1 MPNKYIAV
9 ISRFN
14 IFTSGFLV
22 EIELHQS
29 QRSRLQLAYGQ
40 KETKDRPQ
48 VHWDKN
54 HGTDQ
59 AEEN

>member
-14 IFTSGFLV
+14 IFTIGFLV

-40 KETKDRPQ
+40 KETKDKPQ
-48 VHWDKN
+48 VNWDKN
-54 HGTDQ
+54 HGTNQ
-59 AEEN
+59 GKEH